1 MNYLEIKE
9 AFIKA
14 RRQADLADLVARLRG
29 RDNDLLNYDEVRRAL
44 RGAPSSSPEL
54 QLVPVTAI
62 VGTVGRQ
69 ADFTRAFLPR
79 NDGSQE
85 RWATVYQRM
94 LDPGGLPPI
103 QLFRIGDAYFVQD
116 GHHRV
121 SIARQLGMTDI
132 DAYVTEVQ
140 AQTALSAAASLADV
154 YLQSARLEFLNETGL
169 DTLRP
174 EHGINA
180 TIPDNYAALRR
191 HIASHHHAMQVR
203 CICQVSFE
211 EAVADWYDH
220 VYTPVIAAIRAQ
232 DLLRDFS
239 GRTETDLYLLA
250 SGYRAFEA
258 AGVDWGETADFKDA
272 RPQTKA
278 PRLPEADILPGA
290 WRRERLWGGRLGAA
304 PDDFRLFTTILVP
317 VTGQPGG
324 WAALQ
329 TALDLAQQERGR
341 VLGLYVLRKESREGR
356 TRAVTVKAEFEQ
368 RCAAAAIP
376 GALTVETG
384 EVASHICARSAW
396 ADLTIIKMAYPP
408 PAHPLARLS
417 SGFRTLIRDADS
429 PLLVLPGG
437 EGPLWRHALVA
448 YDGERHSEPALLVAA
463 YLARRWGTKLTVFT
477 VGSQDAAAA
486 TILERARQS
495 LVRHSADAELHQ
507 RSGPVAETIVDTTQ
521 RLGCDLIIT
530 GGYSRPKPL
539 EMALGS
545 AVDQILRASWLPTL
559 ICP

>member
-1 MNYLEIKE
+1 MNIIEIKE
-9 AFIKA
+9 TFAKA

-29 RDNDLLNYDEVRRAL
+29 RSNDLLNYDEVRRVLQGTPVA
-44 RGAPSSSPEL
+44 SSTL

-69 ADFTRAFLPR
+69 TDFTRDFLPR
-79 NDGSQE
+79 SDSQE
-85 RWATVYQRM
+85 ARWITIYQRM
-94 LDPGGLPPI
+94 LDPQGLPPI
-103 QLFRIGDAYFVQD
+103 RLFRIGDAYFVED

-121 SIARQLGMTDI
+121 SIARQLEMSHI
-132 DAYVTEVQ
+132 DAYVTDVQ
-140 AQTALSAAASLADV
+140 TQTSLPADASLADV
-154 YLQSARLEFLNETGL
+154 YLQGARLEFLNETGL
-169 DTLRP
+169 AALRP

-180 TIPDNYAALRR
+180 TIPDHYAALRR

-203 CICQVSFE
+203 CTCEVTFE
-211 EAVADWYDH
+211 EAVTDWYDH
-220 VYTPVIAAIRAQ
+220 VYTPVVAAIRAQ
-232 DLLRDFS
+232 DLLRDFP

-258 AGVDWGETADFKDA
+258 AGVDWGEAADRKDA
-272 RPQTKA
+272 RPQTKM
-278 PRLPEADILPGA
+278 PRLPEADILPGE

-329 TALDLAQQERGR
+329 TALHLAHQERGR
-341 VLGLYVLRKESREGR
+341 VLGLYVLRKKSPEGR
-356 TRAVTVKAEFEQ
+356 ERAQAIKAEFEQ
-368 RCAAAAIP
+368 RCVEAAIP
-376 GALTVETG
+376 GALAIETG
-384 EVASHICARSAW
+384 EVASRICKRSAW

-429 PLLVLPGG
+429 PLLVLPGT
-437 EGPLWRHALVA
+437 EDLALRHALVA
-448 YDGERHSEPALLVAA
+448 YDGERHSESALLVAA
-463 YLARRWGTKLTVFT
+463 YLARRFGTKLTVLT
-477 VGSQDAAAA
+477 AGSQDAATAA
-486 TILERARQS
+486 ILERARQG
-495 LVRHSADAELHQ
+495 LAQHSADAEFHQ
-507 RSGPVAETIVDTTQ
+507 RNGPVAETIVDAAQ
-521 RLGCDLIIT
+521 RLSCDLVVT

>member
-1 MNYLEIKE
+1 MNTLELNE
-9 AFIKA
+9 AFTKA
-14 RRQADLADLVARLRG
+14 RRQADLEDLVARLRG

-44 RGAPSSSPEL
+44 RGAPNSSPEL
-54 QLVPVTAI
+54 HLIPVTAI

-69 ADFTRAFLPR
+69 ADFTRSFLPR
-79 NDGSQE
+79 NDGNQA
-85 RWATVYQRM
+85 RWTTIYKRV
-94 LDPGGLPPI
+94 LDPEGLPPI

-121 SIARQLGMTDI
+121 SIARQLGMTHI
-132 DAYVTEVQ
+132 DAYVTDVQ
-140 AQTALSAAASLADV
+140 TQTSLPADASLADV

-203 CICQVSFE
+203 CTCEVSFE
-211 EAVADWYDH
+211 EAVTDWYDH
-220 VYTPVIAAIRAQ
+220 VYTPVVAAIRAQ
-232 DLLRDFS
+232 DLPRDFP
-239 GRTETDLYLLA
+239 GRTEADLYLLA

-258 AGVDWGETADFKDA
+258 AGLGWREAADPEDA
-272 RPQTKA
+272 RSQAKA
-278 PRLPEADILPGA
+278 RRLPEEDILPGE
-290 WRRERLWGGRLGAA
+290 WRRERLWGGRLGVA

-341 VLGLYVLRKESREGR
+341 VLGLYVLRKESPEGR
-356 TRAVTVKAEFEQ
+356 ARAQAVKAEFAQ
-368 RCAAAAIP
+368 RCAKAAIP
-376 GALTVETG
+376 GALAVEIG
-384 EVASHICARSAW
+384 EVAGRICARSAW

-429 PLLVLPGG
+429 PLLVLPGA
-437 EGPLWRHALVA
+437 EGPAVRHALVA
-448 YDGERHSEPALLVAA
+448 YDGERNSEPALLVAA
-463 YLARRWGTKLTVFT
+463 YLARRWGARLSVLTI
-477 VGSQDAAAA
+477 GAQDAASAA
-486 TILERARQS
+486 ILDRARQG
-495 LVRHSADAELHQ
+495 LARHNVDAEFLH
-507 RSGPVAETIVDTTQ
+507 RNGPVAETIVETAQ
-521 RLGCDLIIT
+521 SLACDLIIT

-545 AVDQILRASWLPTL
+545 VVDEILRTSWLPTL